1 MYPKQYLSSGFLS
14 IQSAV
19 DGYVMG
25 AAPEDDSALEV
36 PPTGNGSSSA
46 FTEWA
51 SPFPTAAYIHNRFY
65 DGGLPMA
72 ACPAFP
78 IALARLLRCQQL
90 GCKETLLVAKS
101 CYSLTV
107 DTDEPC
113 VQAHV
118 IASPGVEISHRL
130 CVPSF

>member
-25 AAPEDDSALEV
+25 AAPGDDTALEA
-36 PPTGNGSSSA
+36 PSTGNGSSAA

-65 DGGLPMA
+65 DGGQPMA
-72 ACPAFP
+72 ACPGFP
-78 IALARLLRCQQL
+78 IACSPPSPLATAWLQGAFV
-90 GCKETLLVAKS
+90 GC
-101 CYSLTV
+101 
-107 DTDEPC
+107 
-113 VQAHV
+113 
-118 IASPGVEISHRL
+118 
-130 CVPSF
+130 